1 MSRRGF
7 TRGQKV
13 VLIVM
18 ALAVVGVFG
27 MLGYA
32 VRTTIQWMSATAS
45 PSPIA
50 ASPLTTPA
58 SPPPTATPL
67 PPTPTL
73 SPTPTRVVPLSQIQ
87 SARAVHEMSRIVAG
101 VRQLPPVEQIPV
113 TFPTEHEIAILL
125 LQRYQQERPQEE
137 LRFYAT
143 LGLVPLLNPLPLP
156 DVGAQAGRT
165 FGLYLPAGRQIM
177 LVAGQ
182 GPATPDVERA
192 LVYALAHA
200 TLDRSFDTENL
211 APCRQTTDA
220 ALALRAVVEG
230 DAMLTTAQYAGL
242 TTDAE
247 EVNALAH
254 LAADALEPTYAPL
267 QDDPIL
273 ERLRLFPYLDGL
285 RWVAALYD
293 EGEWSAVNRAYG
305 RLPCSTEQILHP
317 ERYLDEE
324 PVEVVSLLDLGP
336 VLGRGW
342 VRVRQDTLGELLLG
356 LHLRAHLDDEQMAWE
371 AADGWAGDSLALWES
386 ENGQQVILWR
396 IAWDDRDEA
405 EVFVRAYGLLAP
417 RFRTPPLLESEA
429 PFNLPG
435 RFWSG
440 PGGAGYVVR
449 AGRTVTV
456 LWGPDAETVT
466 AIAQVLP

>member
-7 TRGQKV
+7 TRGQKA
-13 VLIVM
+13 VLLIM

-32 VRTTIQWMSATAS
+32 VRTTIQWMNATAS
-45 PSPIA
+45 PSPVA
-50 ASPLTTPA
+50 VSPLTTPV
-58 SPPPTATPL
+58 SPLPTATPI
-67 PPTPTL
+67 PSSPTP

-87 SARAVHEMSRIVAG
+87 SARAVHEMSRIVAR

-113 TFPTEHEIAILL
+113 TFPTEQEIAILL

-143 LGLVPLLNPLPLP
+143 LGLIPLLDPLPLP
-156 DVGAQAGRT
+156 DVGAQAGHALS
-165 FGLYLPAGRQIM
+165 LYLPAGRQIM
-177 LVAGQ
+177 LVSRR

-211 APCRQTTDA
+211 SPCQQTTDA
-220 ALALRAVVEG
+220 AWALRAVVEG
-230 DAMLTTAQYAGL
+230 DAMLTTARYAGL
-242 TTDAE
+242 SEDAE
-247 EVNALAH
+247 IQALAR
-254 LAADALEPTYAPL
+254 LAADALEPSYAPL
-267 QDDPIL
+267 QGDPL
-273 ERLRLFPYLDGL
+273 MERLRLFPYLDGM

-293 EGEWSAVNRAYG
+293 RGEWSAVNRAYG
-305 RLPCSTEQILHP
+305 RLPCSTEQVLHP

-342 VRVRQDTLGELLLG
+342 SRVRQDTLGELLLG
-356 LHLRAHLDDEQMAWE
+356 LHLRAHLDDEQMAWQ
-371 AADGWAGDSLALWES
+371 AADGWAGDSLALWENGS
-386 ENGQQVILWR
+386 GQQVILWR
-396 IAWDDRDEA
+396 IAWDNRDEA
-405 EVFVRAYGLLAP
+405 EAFARVYGLMAP

-429 PFNLPG
+429 PFDLPG
-435 RFWSG
+435 RYWSG
-440 PGGAGYVVR
+440 PAGAGYLVR

-456 LWGPDAETVT
+456 VWGPDAETVT
-466 AIAQVLP
+466 TIAQVLP